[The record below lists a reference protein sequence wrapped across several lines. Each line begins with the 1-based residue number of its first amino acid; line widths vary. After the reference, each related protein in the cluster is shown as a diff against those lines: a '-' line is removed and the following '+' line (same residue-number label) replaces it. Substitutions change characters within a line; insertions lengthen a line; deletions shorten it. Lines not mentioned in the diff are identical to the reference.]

1 MSFTS
6 QLRIQDIMDLA
17 NIATTMR
24 YVHATDPGKL
34 RAIKAAARGRNK
46 IPATNLPQT
55 AKATKAGR
63 L

>member
-1 MSFTS
+1 
-6 QLRIQDIMDLA
+6 MDLA